1 MDINGSENTGKS
13 TLERKAREIALDILT
28 NGMKIYDFSVGYTKN
43 ELKIRVLL
51 DKTSDPRG
59 SVTIEECETYS
70 RLFRMKLDAE
80 ISESDQKSYSLEVS
94 SAGAEREISFPD
106 DLERFKELPM
116 KVSFL
121 NEGTVRNAV
130 LNYIRHERDVV
141 FWKMAAVKFNKN
153 QGIYKKTENAEIVI
167 NIADIQK
174 INLHLDF

>member
-1 MDINGSENTGKS
+1 MDINGSENAGKS
-13 TLERKAREIALDILT
+13 ILERKAREIALDILT

-43 ELKIRVLL
+43 GWKIRVLL

-106 DLERFKELPM
+106 DLERFRELPM

-121 NEGTVRNAV
+121 KEGTIRNAV
-130 LNYIRHERDVV
+130 LDYVRQEKETI

-153 QGIYKKTENAEIVI
+153 QGIYKKNGNAEIGI
-167 NIADIQK
+167 NITDIQR
-174 INLHLDF
+174 INLYLDF